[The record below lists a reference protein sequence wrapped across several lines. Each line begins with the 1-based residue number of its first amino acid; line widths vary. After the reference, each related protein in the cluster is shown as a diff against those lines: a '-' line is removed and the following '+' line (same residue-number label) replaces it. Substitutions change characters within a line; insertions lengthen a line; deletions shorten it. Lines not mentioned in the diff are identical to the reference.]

1 MPLQSKRGEL
11 RNLRG
16 NAAIPQCHLTIMPT
30 IDRVVLIQFLVKK
43 IVILKH
49 NFSLKKKNELFV
61 CINRDTAPK
70 FTVRKLS

>member
-1 MPLQSKRGEL
+1 
-11 RNLRG
+11 
-16 NAAIPQCHLTIMPT
+16 MPT

-49 NFSLKKKNELFV
+49 NFSLKKKKKELFV

>member
-1 MPLQSKRGEL
+1 
-11 RNLRG
+11 
-16 NAAIPQCHLTIMPT
+16 MPT